1 MGTGILLA
9 TIGMAVVFDVT
20 NGFHDSANSVAA
32 LVATRAA
39 TPVQALVVATAG
51 NFAGPLLMG
60 TAVADTVGGVVIVA
74 PHETLPAIGAALSLA
89 PPSWMRFS
97 ASAHR
102 TRTRRSCR
110 PTRCGPTLSYRQ
122 VAAGQAARLTDSM
135 IASHR
140 SARPSTDR
148 CRRRTG

>member
-1 MGTGILLA
+1 MGTGIVLA

-74 PHETLPAIGAALSLA
+74 PHETLPAIGAALSA
-89 PPSWMRFS
+89 AIADEIFSQRPPHPHS
-97 ASAHR
+97 AIMPADALWTYS
-102 TRTRRSCR
+102 
-110 PTRCGPTLSYRQ
+110 
-122 VAAGQAARLTDSM
+122 
-135 IASHR
+135 
-140 SARPSTDR
+140 
-148 CRRRTG
+148 

>member
-39 TPVQALVVATAG
+39 TPVQALVMATAG

-60 TAVADTVGGVVIVA
+60 TAVADTVGGVVIVDRMKRCQRSV
-74 PHETLPAIGAALSLA
+74 PLLA
-89 PPSWMRFS
+89 PPSRMRFS

-110 PTRCGPTLSYRQ
+110 PTRCGPTLSYR
-122 VAAGQAARLTDSM
+122 
-135 IASHR
+135 
-140 SARPSTDR
+140 
-148 CRRRTG
+148 

>member
-74 PHETLPAIGAALSLA
+74 PHETLPAIGAALSA
-89 PPSWMRFS
+89 PSRMRFS

-110 PTRCGPTLSYRQ
+110 PTRCGPTLSYR
-122 VAAGQAARLTDSM
+122 
-135 IASHR
+135 
-140 SARPSTDR
+140 
-148 CRRRTG
+148 